1 MGAAV
6 IPMPIISVNLSPDNT
21 VLPTSLFAGPAP
33 SSSAIAFE
41 VPDTRTVIYIT
52 LRPDRPI
59 GKIDMGQVLVHAML
73 DLRETIK
80 QNGNDGWLPDD
91 NWSWFET
98 SWNCLLTADRNLVPG
113 PGGPQHLT
121 YGILH
126 SALVGLWG
134 AMYSKGRY
142 FACDFE
148 IKDAQW
154 GTVGSGKMDSWDELV
169 GSLTTS

>member
-1 MGAAV
+1 
-6 IPMPIISVNLSPDNT
+6 MPVISVNPSPDNT

-33 SSSAIAFE
+33 SSSAIPFE
-41 VPDTRTVIYIT
+41 VPDTQTVIYIT

-59 GKIDMGQVLVHAML
+59 GKVDMGQVLIHAMI

-80 QNGNDGWLPDD
+80 QNGNDGWLPND

-121 YGILH
+121 YGVLH

-148 IKDAQW
+148 IEDAQW
-154 GTVGSGKMDSWDELV
+154 GIVGSGSMEFLRSIGV
-169 GSLTTS
+169 